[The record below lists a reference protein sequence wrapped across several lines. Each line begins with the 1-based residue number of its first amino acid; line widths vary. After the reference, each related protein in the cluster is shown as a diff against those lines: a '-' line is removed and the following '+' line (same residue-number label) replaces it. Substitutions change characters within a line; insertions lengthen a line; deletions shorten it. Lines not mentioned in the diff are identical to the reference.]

1 MRFGGRGRMLE
12 WLRTG
17 AWVLEDIRHD
27 DGAELVL
34 RADHVALQRSP
45 GLDDRWM
52 TALELPL
59 FAWERALGGT
69 SSWSVPLSAQIAE
82 TDEAG
87 SRLVLR
93 SRASDS
99 RLLLNVTAGRLAV
112 SGGGRITW
120 TSDGPGRLVVLA
132 AADDADLDR
141 TNDLLGRK
149 GLTGLGRQRAQH
161 AEQLHRGGVA
171 MRAAGLAGLDDAV
184 EWAKVRADALLGA
197 RLAGD
202 LDELA
207 GAAAEI
213 RLAEGLLAAGL
224 THLPRTFY
232 RRGTGEDLRGWRAF
246 EQQFVAWTR
255 EPDES
260 AEAGLPAT
268 DVSSPPAEAALDRA
282 RAPAAA
288 EIAGGR
294 VDAESV
300 ASLLIGSL
308 GSLWGVGPDAP
319 HGRVMLAPDLV
330 TLGGAAALSRLR
342 VGRSVLDVRVRRRGE
357 VVSLAVRKGAG
368 PPIAVDCTI
377 RGATVRDVLIDG
389 HPVGGMRARF
399 EARASHD
406 VQLHLRAEPP
416 LSSSAS

>member
-1 MRFGGRGRMLE
+1 MRFGGRGRTLE
-12 WLRTG
+12 WLRTD

-27 DGAELVL
+27 EGAELVL
-34 RADHVALQRSP
+34 RADHVALQHSR
-45 GLDDRWM
+45 GLDERWM

-69 SSWSVPLSAQIAE
+69 ASWSIPPSAHVE

-93 SRASDS
+93 SQTSDS
-99 RLLLNVTAGRLAV
+99 RMLLEVTAGRLAV
-112 SGGGRITW
+112 SGSGRIVW
-120 TSDGPGRLVVLA
+120 TSDCPGRLVVLA

-141 TNDLLGRK
+141 TSDLLGRR
-149 GLTGLGRQRAQH
+149 GITGLGRQRAQH

-197 RLAGD
+197 WLAGEP
-202 LDELA
+202 DERS
-207 GAAAEI
+207 GEAAAGI

-224 THLPRTFY
+224 THLPRTLQ
-232 RRGTGEDLRGWRAF
+232 RRGVGEDLPGWHTF
-246 EQQFVAWTR
+246 EQQFAVWTR
-255 EPDES
+255 EPES
-260 AEAGLPAT
+260 ADGGLPAT
-268 DVSSPPAEAALDRA
+268 DVFSPSAEAALDRA
-282 RAPAAA
+282 PAPTAA
-288 EIAGGR
+288 EIASGR
-294 VDAESV
+294 VDAERV

-308 GSLWGVGPDAP
+308 GSLWGVGPDAAR
-319 HGRVMLAPDLV
+319 GRVTLAPDIA
-330 TLGGAAALSRLR
+330 TLGEAAALSRLR

-377 RGATVRDVLIDG
+377 RGAAVRDVLIDG